1 MNRNS
6 VVIDSAGNGFAEAL
20 DMSNKM
26 GIEAALDPKEL
37 LRLRLLTEETIG
49 LLRGIAGDIKAEF
62 EVAQYGKEFTF
73 TLNGDVVLDKKMHDQ
88 LIDASTKGEN
98 SAAKGFTGKLKEMIG
113 SMLLPGTLGHTVVSG
128 FSMGLMNMGS
138 PTPVD
143 ASAEVAKEYLWSL
156 EKYEDSVK
164 QGNNAT
170 AIDLLEK
177 SIIANI
183 ADEVQVSIVNPHV
196 EIKVFKIFN

>member
-1 MNRNS
+1 MNKNS

-20 DMSNKM
+20 DMSNRL
-26 GIEAALDPKEL
+26 GVEAGLDKKEL

-62 EVAQYGKEFTF
+62 EVTQYGKEFTF
-73 TLNGDVVLDKKMHDQ
+73 SLNGDVILDKKMHDQ

-113 SMLLPGTLGHTVVSG
+113 TMLLPGTLGHTVVSG

-138 PTPVD
+138 PAAIDTSAD
-143 ASAEVAKEYLWSL
+143 AAKEYLWSL
-156 EKYEDSVK
+156 EKYEESVK
-164 QGNNAT
+164 NGNNPSAV
-170 AIDLLEK
+170 DLLEK
-177 SIIANI
+177 SIIANV
-183 ADEVQVSIVNPHV
+183 ADEVQVNIVNPHV